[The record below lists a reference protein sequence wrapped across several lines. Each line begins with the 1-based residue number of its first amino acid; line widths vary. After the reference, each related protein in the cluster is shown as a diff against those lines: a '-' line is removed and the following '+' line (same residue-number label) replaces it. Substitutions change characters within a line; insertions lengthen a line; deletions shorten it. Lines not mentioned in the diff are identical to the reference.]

1 VARQQSASSVISRE
15 IVRLHAQF
23 YGRGPTQAKTYIHPD
38 FVLCALE
45 DVSTPSELTLIEARK
60 EGLVRENRVAFQD
73 VIRSQFVSTV
83 EQAIGRR
90 VRAFYNQIDPGSNTA
105 AEVFLLAPATE
116 PAETGADRDLMSSD

>member
-1 VARQQSASSVISRE
+1 MLRWKRLGPGSSRQARLSRARSCASTLSSTD
-15 IVRLHAQF
+15 A
-23 YGRGPTQAKTYIHPD
+23 PTKARTYIHQD

-45 DVSTPSELTLIEARK
+45 DVFTPAELTLIEARK

-90 VRAFYNQIDPGSNTA
+90 VRAFYSQIDPGSNTA

-116 PAETGADRDLMSSD
+116 PA